1 MQVKRPAGLV
11 AGLFAVATGILHISI
26 TSNYRGPLRPFVT
39 GYLIDILLPAA
50 LFLVLGLCPYLLLTR
65 TAIRA
70 VLVFGVG
77 AFSETLQGFGFHFA
91 GSTFD
96 PLDYAAYAG
105 GVGIGFL
112 IEVLENRTRER
123 RR

>member
-1 MQVKRPAGLV
+1 VNKSSKIV
-11 AGLFAVATGILHISI
+11 AGLFAVAAGLLHVFF
-26 TSNYRGPLRPFVT
+26 TSNYRGPLRPFIT

-50 LFLVLGLCPYLLLTR
+50 LFLVLGLCPYPLLKRAAT
-65 TAIRA
+65 RA

-77 AFSETLQGFGFHFA
+77 AFAETLQGFGFHFA

-112 IEVLENRTRER
+112 IEALENRMQER
-123 RR
+123 QN